1 MRLPLLVLVA
11 CALLAAGCGGG
22 PPTTQTRDVGSFSQ
36 INVIGD
42 IDVDVAPGADGTVKV
57 TAGKKVIDRVVTET
71 KGGILNVRIRDHG
84 IVIGS
89 DPFNDVH
96 IEASSD
102 ALNTIQITGSSD
114 VKLGRVD
121 HHQFAVEVNGSGDI
135 EATGTVENLIMSIE
149 GSGDAHL
156 FDLHARTANV
166 TLEGDG
172 DAELSVSDRLNVR
185 IAGSGDVRY
194 RGHPVVQQSV
204 AGDGDI
210 TPAD

>member
-1 MRLPLLVLVA
+1 MRLLLLVLVA

-22 PPTTQTRDVGSFSQ
+22 PPTTETRDVGSFSQ

-57 TAGKKVIDRVVTET
+57 TAGKKIIDRVVTET

-102 ALNTIQITGSSD
+102 ALNTIRITGSSD

-135 EATGTVENLIMSIE
+135 EATGTVENLTASIE
-149 GSGDAHL
+149 GSGDARL
-156 FDLHARTANV
+156 FDLQARTANV
-166 TLEGDG
+166 NVAGSGDV
-172 DAELSVSDRLNVR
+172 EVNVSDRLNVNVE
-185 IAGSGDVRY
+185 GSGDVSY
-194 RGHPVVQQSV
+194 RGHPVIRQSV
-204 AGDGDI
+204 EGTGDI

>member
-1 MRLPLLVLVA
+1 MRLLLLVLVA

-42 IDVDVAPGADGTVKV
+42 IDVDVAPGTDGTVKV
-57 TAGKKVIDRVVTET
+57 TAGKKIIDRVVTET

-172 DAELSVSDRLNVR
+172 DAELSVSDRLNVK

-204 AGDGDI
+204 AGDGNI

>member
-1 MRLPLLVLVA
+1 MRLLLPALVA

-22 PPTTQTRDVGSFSQ
+22 PPTTETRDVGSFSQ

-42 IDVDVAPGADGTVKV
+42 IDVDVAPGTDGTVKV
-57 TAGKKVIDRVVTET
+57 TAGKKIIDRVVTET

-102 ALNTIQITGSSD
+102 ALDTIQITGSSD

-121 HHQFAVEVNGSGDI
+121 HRQFAVEVNGSGDI

-156 FDLHARTANV
+156 FDLRARTADV

-172 DAELSVSDRLNVR
+172 DAEVNVSDRLNVR

-210 TPAD
+210 APAD

>member
-1 MRLPLLVLVA
+1 MRLLVVLA
-11 CALLAAGCGGG
+11 CALLAAGCGAGRR
-22 PPTTQTRDVGSFSQ
+22 TTQTRDVGPFDT
-36 INVIGD
+36 INVVGD
-42 IDVDVAPGADGTVKV
+42 IDVEVVPGADGTVKV
-57 TAGKKVIDRVVTET
+57 TAGDKVIDRVVTET
-71 KGGILNVRIRDHG
+71 SGRTLDVRIRDRG

-89 DPFNDVH
+89 DPFKDVH

-102 ALNTIQITGSSD
+102 ALNTIRITGSSD

-121 HHQFAVEVNGSGDI
+121 HRQFAVEVNGSGDI

-156 FDLHARTANV
+156 FDLRARTADV

-172 DAELSVSDRLNVR
+172 DAEVNVSDRLNVR

-210 TPAD
+210 GPAD